1 MPIALSDE
9 ELDVLIERFDALVG
23 RSLRRAVR
31 AGTSEALTAAG
42 VEGPQQVDSDG
53 ELHTGAMIALVPKD
67 PENWVLAG
75 GEAADSLH
83 VTLAYLGDSDNIP
96 DHVVDTLYEAINNLA
111 AHLSPINAEIFGA
124 NIWNPD
130 SDSPSLNAAIGGSN
144 VDLVHNYIQRVILL
158 EVDEDLEW
166 APPENHSPWNAH
178 MCLAY
183 GNTETL
189 KNKLED
195 ALKLVGPITF
205 DRVRFAQGGEST
217 DYFLHDAEVE
227 DDPAEMVAAA
237 EPLPEPGPP
246 PAYEPPPP
254 IPTPILPAVTVAL
267 DDLVRIERAW
277 RQEIQNIIIPELER
291 TMRKAADAVLKDIA
305 FEAPVLW
312 DVSQP
317 SAQAFL
323 TQTKNQLVGVGEDM
337 WLRTRDQLIM
347 GMQDGDS
354 IQQLSARVKEVL
366 GTTDT
371 RARAIARTEVIGASN
386 AGAMQQLE
394 LLGEDAPA
402 RKTWLATRDGRTRLS
417 HAAANGQTVD
427 FVAPFTVGGAKFDYP
442 GDPDAPASERV
453 NCRCTLV
460 WHFDDLPLK
469 TPVPIRSAGALEMFA
484 KAGDPYVR
492 DNHGRFAPKGG
503 GGGGGAGATGGSK
516 KVLKPANVDTSR
528 LNAAEAK
535 ELADIEADFA
545 AGNIDAAKYKYKTYY
560 VKVKASK
567 RINKSGGAGKGT
579 ELDTKVTPDKKPG
592 ADLKNGDVV
601 KLPSGKTGVI
611 VGQTEVSAT
620 VETPDGDSFVFNK
633 GKLKKADSEP
643 KVSVAPSSGFKDVKP
658 LGPAVNDGD
667 SVNTPGG
674 PGKVLKQNS
683 KGVLVEHADGGQDV
697 YDAGSVTKQPAMPGV
712 GGAKSGSPVA
722 IKKGDTVDTPD
733 GPAKVLNETPS
744 IVFVEYPNGDVAFIN
759 PSKLTKDGAPVAA
772 KTLPPIGSVNTGGKA
787 PSYQSSIPS
796 SPSTPSSVPMHAPA
810 PKKQFVKPSQ
820 VNPQTHFNSAEHAEM
835 DDLNKKFA
843 SGELSDTE
851 YKKKA
856 YYVKVKASK
865 RINKNAG
872 VSKPSPG
879 GSSTDLGGVSTDVP
893 GMKSGGP
900 GVKSSGMKHLT
911 SDDIEPAKHFNAAE
925 NSEVSGIAKLYGE
938 GKISQKQY
946 LEGIEAVKVKAASRI
961 NKRGGVPLGID
972 VTPAVPRPLPPQL
985 ASRTSLTRKTAAA
998 NAEGLQ
1004 GKARND
1010 LTAAKQKPGAW
1021 DDPVIGPQLKAH
1033 SAYTGSSYTPIN
1045 TLARSGKLHGSGQST
1060 AAKHIKNLDT
1070 AFQTFGYT
1078 TNQPIVVHRGVRGQ
1092 YSKDIRNLNPGDI
1105 ITERGFMSTSVRE
1118 KKPKD
1123 FAGSAGALME
1133 IHVPPGKRTMAGTDY
1148 EHELLFPRNT
1158 KLQYLGRSSTG
1169 AVQFTMIE

>member
-1 MPIALSDE
+1 MPTALSDE
-9 ELDVLIERFDALVG
+9 ELDILIERFDALVG
-23 RSLRRAVR
+23 RSLQRAVR
-31 AGTSEALTAAG
+31 AGTSKALTAAG
-42 VEGPQQVDSDG
+42 VEGPQHVDSEG

-96 DHVVDTLYEAINNLA
+96 DHVVDALYEAINNLA

-144 VDLVHNYIQRVILL
+144 VDLVHNYIQRVILF

-337 WLRTRDQLIM
+337 WMRTRDQLIM

-469 TPVPIRSAGALEMFA
+469 TSVPIRSAGVLEMFHLKGKHNQHDHA
-484 KAGDPYVR
+484 HGSRSGGDSP
-492 DNHGRFAPKGG
+492 GG
-503 GGGGGAGATGGSK
+503 GGSK

-722 IKKGDTVDTPD
+722 IKKGDTVDTP
-733 GPAKVLNETPS
+733 
-744 IVFVEYPNGDVAFIN
+744 
-759 PSKLTKDGAPVAA
+759 
-772 KTLPPIGSVNTGGKA
+772 
-787 PSYQSSIPS
+787 
-796 SPSTPSSVPMHAPA
+796 
-810 PKKQFVKPSQ
+810 
-820 VNPQTHFNSAEHAEM
+820 
-835 DDLNKKFA
+835 
-843 SGELSDTE
+843 
-851 YKKKA
+851 
-856 YYVKVKASK
+856 
-865 RINKNAG
+865 
-872 VSKPSPG
+872 
-879 GSSTDLGGVSTDVP
+879 
-893 GMKSGGP
+893 
-900 GVKSSGMKHLT
+900 
-911 SDDIEPAKHFNAAE
+911 
-925 NSEVSGIAKLYGE
+925 
-938 GKISQKQY
+938 
-946 LEGIEAVKVKAASRI
+946 
-961 NKRGGVPLGID
+961 
-972 VTPAVPRPLPPQL
+972 
-985 ASRTSLTRKTAAA
+985 
-998 NAEGLQ
+998 
-1004 GKARND
+1004 
-1010 LTAAKQKPGAW
+1010 
-1021 DDPVIGPQLKAH
+1021 
-1033 SAYTGSSYTPIN
+1033 
-1045 TLARSGKLHGSGQST
+1045 
-1060 AAKHIKNLDT
+1060 
-1070 AFQTFGYT
+1070 
-1078 TNQPIVVHRGVRGQ
+1078 
-1092 YSKDIRNLNPGDI
+1092 
-1105 ITERGFMSTSVRE
+1105 
-1118 KKPKD
+1118 
-1123 FAGSAGALME
+1123 
-1133 IHVPPGKRTMAGTDY
+1133 
-1148 EHELLFPRNT
+1148 
-1158 KLQYLGRSSTG
+1158 
-1169 AVQFTMIE
+1169 